1 MLRLLLVND
10 TDRPIGKLR
19 DALEHAGYTVIAEV
33 NGAAALLLAV
43 EQQRPDVVIID
54 TESPSRDTL
63 EQLAVMGH
71 AAPRPVVMFADQHEP
86 QVIRDAVAVG
96 VTAYIVDHVTV
107 EKLAPIIDV
116 ALARFEEEARLRK
129 RLADAEQQ
137 LADRKLIDRAKG
149 LLMDR
154 RGLTE
159 AQAFE
164 ALRSQAMKQ
173 GLRIAEVAR
182 QLLAMSDLLG

>member
-1 MLRLLLVND
+1 
-10 TDRPIGKLR
+10 
-19 DALEHAGYTVIAEV
+19 
-33 NGAAALLLAV
+33 
-43 EQQRPDVVIID
+43 
-54 TESPSRDTL
+54 
-63 EQLAVMGH
+63 
-71 AAPRPVVMFADQHEP
+71 EP
-86 QVIRDAVAVG
+86 QAIRDAVAVG